1 MLFAAL
7 LLISVISNSLAQVSK
22 MVIRAGVGET
32 VTMECPHAPEW
43 RNIVWC
49 KAYSSRHCTII
60 VGTVTHKADRR
71 TSIKRQNGSVF
82 VTMRE
87 LVENDSGIYSC
98 GYLDFQHTVHD
109 SDIVL
114 LKVTTAGSWTADNT
128 TVKGVMQTATSL
140 HCHYEQQFKSYEN
153 FLCKVTSVN
162 RCSVIASSEYS
173 SRNLTIIVNNSTD
186 FAVTIK
192 QTNEGDKG
200 EYWCGVTRTVYFEI
214 VQIKILEIFEATIK
228 RPEVSKDRK
237 SSGPQIWYI
246 LVPLLLGLLVLLL
259 IVLLIKIRRRPLKT
273 VTPTNNNRNPE
284 TSTTAKFEKEA
295 EDTVTYSTITIQP
308 STQTEGSSAIYSN
321 TKDLKAQNGD
331 VEIHSSESVEY
342 SALLFRS

>member
-228 RPEVSKDRK
+228 TPEDSTDSKRNYELIIHEVWT
-237 SSGPQIWYI
+237 PIRWI
-246 LVPLLLGLLVLLL
+246 LLGALFLC
-259 IVLLIKIRRRPLKT
+259 T
-273 VTPTNNNRNPE
+273 VSIHYMTAFQRQAVTKQNPQPRQIGPCATSQHEMSTASFHTTNAAEPT
-284 TSTTAKFEKEA
+284 
-295 EDTVTYSTITIQP
+295 VCLQ
-308 STQTEGSSAIYSN
+308 
-321 TKDLKAQNGD
+321 
-331 VEIHSSESVEY
+331 
-342 SALLFRS
+342 

>member
-228 RPEVSKDRK
+228 TPEDSTDSKRNYELIIHEVWT
-237 SSGPQIWYI
+237 PIRWI
-246 LVPLLLGLLVLLL
+246 LLGALFLCTVSIHYMTAFQRLLRSRTHNPDRSVLVQRLNMKCRRHLSTPQMQLNPLCASSKQLIAPASSIYCLL
-259 IVLLIKIRRRPLKT
+259 
-273 VTPTNNNRNPE
+273 
-284 TSTTAKFEKEA
+284 
-295 EDTVTYSTITIQP
+295 
-308 STQTEGSSAIYSN
+308 
-321 TKDLKAQNGD
+321 
-331 VEIHSSESVEY
+331 
-342 SALLFRS
+342 